1 MKIGTIT
8 FSGSTYPP
16 SPKKIIAPIRIAH
29 DICEGMVD
37 KQHDVYLF
45 GPKDCQTR
53 AKLISGEFSSFD
65 TEPFTGSISQKDY
78 LRVQK
83 DLLLL
88 TKVSDFLA
96 IKKLDLLHA
105 HEFRILP
112 YFSPFFNCP
121 VVHTY
126 HGNPK
131 QDILTP
137 EDKQRM
143 KLFYNYNFFVAV
155 SEHQIRDGRGLF
167 NFVGKVYHGIDV
179 GQFTYSNKAGDYL
192 LIANRIIHS
201 KGVDLAIKAAIAA
214 KEKIVVAG
222 DVGNSEEDKKYFN
235 QTIKPLIANPLVDF
249 RGHVPYSQM
258 HHLYQ
263 KAKAYLMPVRVDE
276 AFGLVNIEAMACGT
290 PVIAFSH
297 GSIPE
302 IIKDDVGFVIKNDEV
317 SEMVKAIKNIDKI
330 SRQRCREYVEENF
343 TIGKMVDGYEKV
355 YAKVVKE
362 WKKRK

>member
-201 KGVDLAIKAAIAA
+201 KGVDLAIKAAI
-214 KEKIVVAG
+214 
-222 DVGNSEEDKKYFN
+222 D
-235 QTIKPLIANPLVDF
+235 
-249 RGHVPYSQM
+249 VPYSQM

-263 KAKAYLMPVRVDE
+263 KAKAYLMPVRIDE

-290 PVIAFSH
+290 PVIAFAH